1 MSGTCV
7 EKIEHSCGSSDG
19 LQIFE
24 EDGGYSG
31 YCFACH
37 TYVPAPYNG
46 APPKTKP
53 RVTKSPEEIKA
64 ELATISSYPILP
76 NKDRGLREEALDYFG
91 VRTAL
96 SEVDGVSPVALY
108 YPYYKDD
115 QLVSYKIRLL
125 AEKKFWNVGEL
136 KGADMFG
143 WEQALATGAKKLFI
157 TEGED
162 DAVALFQ
169 ALKAKQKGTKWEEY
183 SPAVV
188 SLTSGSSSANKEI
201 TAHLSKITSVFKE
214 IVLVFDNDEPG
225 RKAQEDVLQL
235 IPYAHTTTLPGKD
248 PRDCVLAGKSMALCN
263 AVLFKTQVPKN
274 TRLVWGAE
282 LYEAGKEQPKMGLSW
297 PWKGMTE
304 MTRGLRFGETY
315 YLGAGVKMG
324 KSEIVNTLAAHLMTE
339 HDLKVF
345 LVKPEE
351 ANPKTIKMICGKIA
365 GKFFHDPTKKFD
377 VEAYDRAF
385 EKIEDNLCM
394 LNLYQHLGW
403 DSLRVD
409 ILTAVQSGCR
419 AIFIDPITNLIN
431 GITSGES
438 NTILQEIAQELAA
451 LAKDLNILIFIFCH
465 LKAPLH
471 GDAHERGGK
480 VFSHQFSGSRAM
492 MRSCNM
498 MLGLEGNKDPDLD
511 KEERNVRKLIILE
524 DREFGVSGYI
534 RLYWSDKT
542 GLFSEI
548 EEE

>member
-1 MSGTCV
+1 MSGICV

-19 LQIFE
+19 LQVFE
-24 EDGGYSG
+24 EDGAYSG
-31 YCFACH
+31 YCFVCH
-37 TYVPAPYNG
+37 TYVPRPYGDAPAKG
-46 APPKTKP
+46 KT

-64 ELATISSYPILP
+64 ELAAISSYPILP
-76 NKDRGLREEALDYFG
+76 NKDRGLREDALEYFG
-91 VRTAL
+91 IRTAL
-96 SEVDGVSPVALY
+96 SEADGVSPVALY

-143 WEQALATGAKKLFI
+143 WTQALATGAKKLFI

-162 DAVALFQ
+162 DAVALYQ
-169 ALKAKQKGTKWEEY
+169 ALKAKQKGTKWEDY
-183 SPAVV
+183 NPAVI
-188 SLTSGSSSANKEI
+188 SLTSGSSSAKKEI
-201 TAHLSKITSVFKE
+201 TENLSRITTGFKE
-214 IVLVFDNDEPG
+214 IVLVFDSDDPG
-225 RKAQEDVLQL
+225 RKAQEDVHQL
-235 IPYAHTTTLPGKD
+235 IPYAQTTLLPGKD
-248 PRDCVLAGKSMALCN
+248 PRDCVMKGKSMALCN
-263 AVLFKTQVPKN
+263 AVLFKSQIPKN

-282 LYEAGKEQPKMGLSW
+282 LYEAGKEQPQMGLSW
-297 PWKGMTE
+297 PWEGMTE

-324 KSEIVNTLAAHLMTE
+324 KSEVVNTLAAHLMTK

-377 VEAYDRAF
+377 VEAYDKAF

-403 DSLRVD
+403 DSLRID

-419 AIFIDPITNLIN
+419 AVFIDPITNLIN

-534 RLYWSDKT
+534 RLYWDDKT
-542 GLFSEI
+542 GLFNEI
-548 EEE
+548 QEE